1 MRRDRP
7 IYSVKCYPEGK
18 KGRVLDLSK
27 HVLSFMYLD
36 RSTKADRLELKVN
49 NSDLRYFDDPVWRKG
64 VILEVSWG
72 YPGNMSEPS
81 LCVIK
86 KVTGGVELKVEAL
99 GQGILLHQ
107 IKKCRTFKN
116 TTLQKLADQLQFEYQ
131 DILMYEAAVQKDPK
145 MQTTAHSLQ
154 IIHAT
159 QAAQTDAEFL
169 QRQARKFGLV
179 FSVNKKG
186 KIEFFDPGE
195 HMKKAPTRTIT
206 WRGGTGDWES
216 FQIDND
222 LTSLLGAVTTKAI
235 DTKTKGSV
243 EGRADNQSTARPGLM
258 PVQEAVC
265 RAKAVSGVTGQ
276 THYRT
281 VACESVETTT
291 AGEAGKE
298 QVQAKADG
306 KFKASQRAQIK
317 LEGSLIGDPYL
328 AAKQNIV
335 INGLGKRCSGV
346 YHLIQVRHEIA
357 HHGKYVTHFVAK
369 GDGHGGYQEGK
380 NTPSQAEQ
388 NTQKPN
394 DDSAV
399 TNTVERVKAVNK
411 KTGQTHY
418 EFKARGK

>member
-7 IYSVKCYPEGK
+7 IYSVKAYPEGK
-18 KGRVLDLSK
+18 KGRVLDLTE
-27 HVLSFMYLD
+27 HVISFMYLD
-36 RSTKADRLELKVN
+36 RSTKADRLELRVN

-72 YPGNMSEPS
+72 YPGNMSDPA

-145 MQTTAHSLQ
+145 LQTTAHSLQ
-154 IIHAT
+154 IIHAS

-222 LTSLLGAVTTKAI
+222 LTALFGAVTSKAI
-235 DTKTKGSV
+235 DTKTKQSV
-243 EGRADNQSTARPGLM
+243 EHRADNKSTSRQGLM
-258 PVQEAVC
+258 VDVEVID
-265 RAKAVSGVTGQ
+265 KVTGQ
-276 THYRT
+276 TRHEKRL
-281 VACESVETTT
+281 ASESVENTT

-298 QVQAKADG
+298 HVQVKADG
-306 KFKASQRAQIK
+306 KFKASQRATIK

-335 INGLGKRCSGV
+335 INGLGKRLTGV

-369 GDGHGGYQEGK
+369 GDGHGGYQDGK
-380 NTPSQAEQ
+380 NVPSEATP
-388 NTQKPN
+388 NTQKAN
-394 DDSAV
+394 DDPAV
-399 TNTVERVKAVNK
+399 SGVIERHEVIDE
-411 KTGQTHY
+411 KTGQVHY